1 MSSRLV
7 VASTF
12 FNAWVNFSTAY
23 SKRSMVSTRGDP
35 CTRGLFGG
43 VCKGLPGGV
52 SGGRGEVGGIGTT
65 TSVGAMVLVLE
76 QCQRTKMF
84 QVSAMAV

>member
-12 FNAWVNFSTAY
+12 FNAWVNFSTAC

-35 CTRGLFGG
+35 YTRGLFGG
-43 VCKGLPGGV
+43 VCERLPGGV
-52 SGGRGEVGGIGTT
+52 SGGRGEVVGFGTT
-65 TSVGAMVLVLE
+65 LMGAIISAE
-76 QCQRTKMF
+76 KWPSRTTI
-84 QVSAMAV
+84 